1 MIAGLD
7 SAEPQNRPTAA
18 MIPQLKAAG
27 IRIWGGYIATRG
39 GVNLLSAWDLGS
51 FDIVRQLDST
61 PLAFCSGLDDPV
73 ALKAL
78 ATDWR
83 VRLCLDNESGFRLD
97 GPWVQPFLD
106 ASGAGLYGNAPV
118 HVGRNAPFHILA
130 DYPCTPPQLCDPG
143 TTWRDTVPRPPTPTG
158 WQWAGTHTEFG
169 LSVDRAWYDDWFL
182 TGGDMALSQGLKIG
196 LAHIAISAVYNREPT
211 QQELFD
217 FANTLNDDGSN
228 YNDLVQGLANQP
240 AVVHDL
246 AGMVTALENRVAKLE
261 AIPPGSG
268 YVKHH
273 HGVTTSGNTDAGTP
287 G

>member
-27 IRIWGGYIATRG
+27 IRLWIGYIATRG
-39 GVNLLSAWDLGS
+39 GVNLLSAWDQTS
-51 FDIVRQLDST
+51 FDIVRQLGST
-61 PLAFCSGLDDPV
+61 PVAMCSGLDDPV
-73 ALKAL
+73 ALKGL
-78 ATDWR
+78 AAAWN
-83 VRLCLDNESGFRLD
+83 VSLCLDDEAAIRPD

-106 ASGAGLYGNAPV
+106 ISGAGLYGNAQY
-118 HVGRNAPFHILA
+118 HVARSAPFHILA
-130 DYPCTPPQLCDPG
+130 AYPCPPPQLCDPG
-143 TTWRDTVPRPPTPTG
+143 ATWSPNVARPPTPTG

-169 LSVDRAWYDDWFL
+169 LSVDRGWYDDWFL
-182 TGGDMALSQGLKIG
+182 TGGDMALSQGLKVG
-196 LAHIAISAVYNREPT
+196 LAHTAISAVYNREPT

-240 AVVHDL
+240 ALVQDV
-246 AGMVTALENRVAKLE
+246 AGKVSDLENRVAKLE